1 MTWMTPSTWE
11 NSDEKVPERL
21 SNSLKM
27 HIHVRVLKL
36 HQILLCDQIMQIHSA
51 LFIEKQIKNPAV
63 YGETKVW
70 LHLNGA
76 SVSIYMYIVDDPAY

>member
-1 MTWMTPSTWE
+1 
-11 NSDEKVPERL
+11 
-21 SNSLKM
+21 M
-27 HIHVRVLKL
+27 HVHE
-36 HQILLCDQIMQIHSA
+36 

-76 SVSIYMYIVDDPAY
+76 SVSIYMYIVDDPAYWPFCEFVFAWYFHLKTDLLNR